1 MTDLANL
8 ISAAVAAKMTP
19 EFIEKEVDTRIE
31 KLVVESIN
39 SALRT
44 YSDTGRLIEEA
55 IKKALQVNQL
65 DLPSYGSV
73 VTAILK
79 NQIEALV
86 APLVAGRLAADME
99 EILSLA
105 AQQVKLSAIAEGM
118 IERYRDRNHD
128 AWGDCITVIVEETSG
143 GFHWLYLDEE
153 HRLQRSEKYKA
164 RFHIGTDKEGKIFS
178 LRISDHNV
186 ASSTYFGRGHGLEQ
200 KLRAFYAVGTII
212 EIDEDAVITG
222 VGDY

>member
-1 MTDLANL
+1 MTDLPNL

-19 EFIEKEVDTRIE
+19 EFIEKEIDSRVE
-31 KLVVESIN
+31 KLIVESIN

-44 YSDTGRLIEEA
+44 YSDTGKLIEEA
-55 IKKALQVNQL
+55 ISNALRVNKL

-79 NQIEALV
+79 NQIEAVV

-105 AQQVKLSAIAEGM
+105 PQAVKLSAIAEGM

-128 AWGDCITVIVEETSG
+128 AYGDCITVIVEETSG

-153 HRLQRSEKYKA
+153 NRVERRDKYKA
-164 RFHIGTDKEGKIFS
+164 RFHVGVHKDGTIFS
-178 LRISDHNV
+178 LTIAGHNA

-200 KLRAFYAVGTII
+200 KLRAFYAVGTVI